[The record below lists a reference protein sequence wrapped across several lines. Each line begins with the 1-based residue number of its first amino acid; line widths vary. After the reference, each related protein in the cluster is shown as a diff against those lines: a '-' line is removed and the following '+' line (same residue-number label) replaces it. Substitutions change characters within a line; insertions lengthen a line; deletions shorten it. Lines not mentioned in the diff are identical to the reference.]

1 MTNKVKKRL
10 TDAWRRELSAE
21 FIELLEKP
29 AIIDIVEQFEGT
41 LIDASVRPETP
52 SECESRTHPS
62 SRRGHAD

>member
-10 TDAWRRELSAE
+10 TDACRRELSAE

-41 LIDASVRPETP
+41 LIDAS
-52 SECESRTHPS
+52 
-62 SRRGHAD
+62 